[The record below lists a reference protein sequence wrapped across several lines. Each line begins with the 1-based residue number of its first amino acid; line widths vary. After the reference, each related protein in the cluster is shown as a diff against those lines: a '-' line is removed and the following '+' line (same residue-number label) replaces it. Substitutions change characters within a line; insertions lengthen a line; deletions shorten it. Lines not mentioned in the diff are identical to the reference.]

1 MEKIDITSRFKNYA
15 VEFVDSLSD
24 IVVLEKQPETFFV
37 FDCKV
42 YNLYKKYLPDFTPDR
57 LFLVDAE
64 EAKKNIQTVL
74 AICEK
79 MTAMPSKRNTHLVSV
94 GGGIVQ
100 DLTGFVASSL
110 YRGIQWTFY
119 PSTLLA
125 ACDSCIGG
133 KSSLNYKGFKNLLGS
148 FYPPDVIRI
157 YPNFFHTLTP
167 RDYCSGLGE
176 VVKFNVI
183 AGKGKIDRIKRD
195 LEDILGHDY
204 NKLEQY
210 VKTSLMFKRKFIE
223 QDEFDKGIRVLLNFA
238 HTFGHALETVSD
250 YAIPHGSAVVLGMVV
265 ANNISVQRG
274 FLSSEYTN
282 EIETICKK
290 ILSYVELKEEW
301 LSIDHIINAIRK
313 DKKQTNTEIT
323 AVLII
328 TDASLQLF
336 RDVRTDEIDRAIH
349 HLRDFFISN

>member
-57 LFLVDAE
+57 LFLVNAE

-157 YPNFFHTLTP
+157 FPEFFRTLTP

-183 AGKGKIDRIKRD
+183 AGIDGIDKIEND
-195 LEDILGHDY
+195 LDAILAHDY
-204 NKLEQY
+204 AKLSLY
-210 VKTSLMFKRKFIE
+210 VKDSLQFKKNFIE
-223 QDEFDKGIRVLLNFA
+223 ADEFDRGVRILLNFA
-238 HTFGHALETVSD
+238 HTFGHAYETASN
-250 YAIPHGSAVVLGMVV
+250 YIIPHGSAVALGMIT
-265 ANNISVQRG
+265 ANDISVQRG
-274 FLSSEYTN
+274 FISQEYATR
-282 EIETICKK
+282 IMKVCKK
-290 ILSYVELKEEW
+290 ILTHIDVQSEW
-301 LSIDHIINAIRK
+301 FSLDTVVPAIRK
-313 DKKQTNTEIT
+313 DKKQTSKSIT
-323 AVLII
+323 AVLIKK
-328 TDASLQLF
+328 DHSLGVF
-336 RDVRTDEIDRAIH
+336 HDIKEEEIDKALNQI
-349 HLRDFFISN
+349 F